1 MVSPPFE
8 VTARMALWSK
18 IQPPNLSFA
27 TDGCLTPV
35 SVSEVRP
42 ASVRRCS
49 DRFGWRR
56 TDVSEAQMFTGAPM
70 ASTSFGA
77 SDAQTIGERKATSRM
92 SHTSPTSMRC
102 DLGRGVTVERRIA
115 TAVWNQEERE
125 RILALRAHDVFC
137 SRGCEHGFDVADWLR
152 AEQELSSE
160 ADDVLLTQSTTGL
173 EISIAERIEQ
183 ACIVLNMAP
192 SSLLILW
199 TRNEPGDGE
208 QRPVIQH
215 SSLNLVSL
223 PEAVD
228 PEKADVA
235 FREGRVWLHLPFV
248 SQRDSLS
255 EPATAGQN

>member
-1 MVSPPFE
+1 MS
-8 VTARMALWSK
+8 
-18 IQPPNLSFA
+18 
-27 TDGCLTPV
+27 
-35 SVSEVRP
+35 
-42 ASVRRCS
+42 
-49 DRFGWRR
+49 
-56 TDVSEAQMFTGAPM
+56 
-70 ASTSFGA
+70 
-77 SDAQTIGERKATSRM
+77 ERKATPGM
-92 SHTSPTSMRC
+92 SHTSPTSIRC
-102 DLGRGVTVERRIA
+102 DLGRGVTVEKRIA
-115 TAVWNQEERE
+115 TAIWNQDERE
-125 RILALRAHDVFC
+125 RIIALRAHDVFC

-199 TRNEPGDGE
+199 TRSDPGDGE
-208 QRPVIQH
+208 QGPVIQH

-223 PEAVD
+223 PETVD

-248 SQRDSLS
+248 DQRDAAA

>member
-1 MVSPPFE
+1 
-8 VTARMALWSK
+8 
-18 IQPPNLSFA
+18 
-27 TDGCLTPV
+27 
-35 SVSEVRP
+35 
-42 ASVRRCS
+42 
-49 DRFGWRR
+49 
-56 TDVSEAQMFTGAPM
+56 
-70 ASTSFGA
+70 
-77 SDAQTIGERKATSRM
+77 M
-92 SHTSPTSMRC
+92 SHTSPTSMPC

-125 RILALRAHDVFC
+125 RIIASRAHDVFC

-199 TRNEPGDGE
+199 TRSHPGDGE
-208 QRPVIQH
+208 QGPVIQH

-223 PEAVD
+223 PETVD
-228 PEKADVA
+228 PEKADVT

-248 SQRDSLS
+248 SQRDFLS
-255 EPATAGQN
+255 GPATAGQN